1 MKTILETL
9 LEREIEALLST
20 AADDSNADYLAGQ
33 LVALRWALAKVRR
46 RQRARA
52 TQASRNFRQ
61 LAQGSTPVLG

>member
-1 MKTILETL
+1 MKTTLETL

-46 RQRARA
+46 RERLRRQQANRKLHRFAR
-52 TQASRNFRQ
+52 T
-61 LAQGSTPVLG
+61 STPVL